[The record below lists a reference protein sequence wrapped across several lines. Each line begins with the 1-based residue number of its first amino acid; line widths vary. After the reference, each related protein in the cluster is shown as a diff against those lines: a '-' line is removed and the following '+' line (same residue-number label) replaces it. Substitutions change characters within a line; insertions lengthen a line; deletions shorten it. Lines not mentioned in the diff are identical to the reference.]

1 MGDYKYSI
9 KKSYENATFITYT
22 IGFENNEYIFWA
34 PKNHISSKVIN
45 VYFDNNIKDVP
56 QDLIGTSLKGIL
68 DTKTQKQALDI
79 LKQVMK
85 SYGIDDVSYYFNPSS
100 DEQKMSATN
109 LSKMLENNVEEA
121 QVDNLLEP
129 PPADE
134 KTYRVINGRIFD
146 GYTIVGM
153 IGQNGYTFDSDTNA
167 VYQNGN
173 FVAWIG
179 DDTNREVNNEMTTGK
194 GSAKSLSLVPG
205 YMKETPKYSIV
216 STNASGP
223 IGEERHLG
231 RAAFVNLPIIMF
243 VLSLLLLI
251 SSIVLLFILD

>member
-45 VYFDNNIKDVP
+45 VYFDNNIKDVA

-121 QVDNLLEP
+121 QADNSLVQPQIGE
-129 PPADE
+129 E
-134 KTYRVINGRIFD
+134 SSKVINEQTMIK
-146 GYTIVGM
+146 M
-153 IGQNGYTFDSDTNA
+153 IGQNGYTFDSNTNA
-167 VYQNGN
+167 VYHDGN

-179 DDTNREVNNEMTTGK
+179 DDTNRGVNNEMTTGK

-205 YMKETPKYSIV
+205 YMKEASKYSNV

-223 IGEERHLG
+223 IGEERQLG

>member
-100 DEQKMSATN
+100 DEQKKSATN

-121 QVDNLLEP
+121 QTDNSLVQPQIGE
-129 PPADE
+129 E
-134 KTYRVINGRIFD
+134 SSKVINEQTMIK
-146 GYTIVGM
+146 M
-153 IGQNGYTFDSDTNA
+153 IGQNGYTFDSNTNA

-205 YMKETPKYSIV
+205 YMKEAPKYSNV

-223 IGEERHLG
+223 IGEERQLG